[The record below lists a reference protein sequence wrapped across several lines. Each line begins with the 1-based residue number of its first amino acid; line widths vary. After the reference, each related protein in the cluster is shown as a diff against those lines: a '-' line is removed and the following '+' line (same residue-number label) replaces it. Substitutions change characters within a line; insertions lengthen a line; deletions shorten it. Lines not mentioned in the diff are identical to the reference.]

1 MLPPSLHWGV
11 YSVPAFGNAWYSRNM
26 YIPGNKAYE
35 HHIATYGP
43 QCKFGY
49 KDFIPMFRAEHFEPA
64 WHSGNASIQAHR

>member
-1 MLPPSLHWGV
+1 
-11 YSVPAFGNAWYSRNM
+11 M